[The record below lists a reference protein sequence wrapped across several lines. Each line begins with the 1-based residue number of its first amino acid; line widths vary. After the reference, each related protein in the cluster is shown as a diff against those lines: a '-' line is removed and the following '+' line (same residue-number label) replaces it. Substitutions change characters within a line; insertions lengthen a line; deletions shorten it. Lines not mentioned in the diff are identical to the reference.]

1 MGSKF
6 LFSVLALCLVGF
18 AVFWMKEGGNGWGYA
33 IMGMMAVVMALLF
46 RSVIM
51 PKHTVAKGLSLIA
64 SQDFNNRLTKV
75 GERDSDRIVGLFNTM
90 IDKLRNE
97 RLLNIE
103 REGFLQLLIDASPM
117 GVATL
122 DFDGRISMANEAF
135 LKMTGLGSLESVA
148 GKGFDELDFDL
159 RDSLRG
165 VALGGESVIRRGD
178 IRMYRCYHLNF
189 IQSGFRREFYLLES
203 LTEEIMKA
211 ERAAYEKVIRIISHE
226 VNNTM
231 GGVRSVLDTI
241 GTIVEDEEVERVI
254 ESCDNRCEQLCG
266 FISSYADVVR
276 VPDPVVRRNDLA
288 DDIGKLMPFLREMV
302 REDIELNF
310 KAEAASL
317 EASYDKALMEQV
329 VVNVVKNAAESIHGD
344 GGRIEILAIEDNENA
359 IVEIANNGDAITEE
373 VSAQLFRPFFSTKRE
388 GRGLG
393 LTLVGE
399 ILNRHKAHFSLRTY
413 PDGLT
418 RFRIQLPSSS

>member
-1 MGSKF
+1 M
-6 LFSVLALCLVGF
+6 
-18 AVFWMKEGGNGWGYA
+18 
-33 IMGMMAVVMALLF
+33 
-46 RSVIM
+46 
-51 PKHTVAKGLSLIA
+51 
-64 SQDFNNRLTKV
+64 
-75 GERDSDRIVGLFNTM
+75 
-90 IDKLRNE
+90 
-97 RLLNIE
+97 
-103 REGFLQLLIDASPM
+103 
-117 GVATL
+117 
-122 DFDGRISMANEAF
+122 
-135 LKMTGLGSLESVA
+135 
-148 GKGFDELDFDL
+148 
-159 RDSLRG
+159 
-165 VALGGESVIRRGD
+165 
-178 IRMYRCYHLNF
+178 
-189 IQSGFRREFYLLES
+189 
-203 LTEEIMKA
+203 
-211 ERAAYEKVIRIISHE
+211 
-226 VNNTM
+226 
-231 GGVRSVLDTI
+231 LDTI

-388 GRGLG
+388 GEGL
-393 LTLVGE
+393 
-399 ILNRHKAHFSLRTY
+399 A
-413 PDGLT
+413 
-418 RFRIQLPSSS
+418 